1 MEGQNFGSGRFQLG
15 IDFIDIYSNLKVEN
29 ESMKNCFVSEG
40 WVDTQLIPSFIS
52 LYSSEKFHLL
62 TLDFFNISFF
72 FITQYFRYVM
82 LLILKIFQ
90 WMGQMV
96 ERGKYVYVHTTG
108 KMLSG

>member
-15 IDFIDIYSNLKVEN
+15 IDFIDTYSILKVEN

-40 WVDTQLIPSFIS
+40 WVDAQLISSFIS
-52 LYSSEKFHLL
+52 LYSSGKFHSL

-72 FITQYFRYVM
+72 LITWYFRYVVS
-82 LLILKIFQ
+82 LIPKIFQ
-90 WMGQMV
+90 LMRRMV
-96 ERGKYVYVHTTG
+96 ERGRYVYVHTTG